1 MLKLNGQSPTKDMN
15 AAQNIGRR
23 QRLAGESSNDLRS
36 SKAVAPVAGAQAA
49 ALSGVARVEA
59 EKKRVA
65 DIVQRLR
72 GWSDTPTLPVAK
84 IAELTGL
91 SRMRILQLL
100 ENGAF
105 QRKGGEILVGS
116 VHKHF
121 AHRFSTLA
129 EEEKSRRKSR
139 ARVAGTEG
147 R

>member
-1 MLKLNGQSPTKDMN
+1 MN
-15 AAQNIGRR
+15 AAREIRR
-23 QRLAGESSNDLRS
+23 GAGLA
-36 SKAVAPVAGAQAA
+36 SKASTGLPSAKPMAAVAGMAVTGSATT
-49 ALSGVARVEA
+49 LTGTARVEA

-121 AHRFSTLA
+121 AHRFSALA

-139 ARVAGTEG
+139 ARMAGTEG